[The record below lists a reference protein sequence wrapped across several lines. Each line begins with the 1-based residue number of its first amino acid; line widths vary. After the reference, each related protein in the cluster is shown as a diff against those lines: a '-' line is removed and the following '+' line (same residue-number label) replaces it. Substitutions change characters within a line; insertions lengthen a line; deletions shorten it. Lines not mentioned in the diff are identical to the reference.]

1 MFLIKNLWC
10 FFLLNPIFFIKKV
23 VGTRNLTIREYPFWV
38 SGYKLEERHHM
49 TVIVESKKMKV
60 TQAIR
65 IFAQDQAEKL
75 KKLEKGVSQVR
86 IYIEKVANK
95 KSDTF
100 SNLVTY
106 HVSIPGKDIIVK
118 KHATDMYAAIVD
130 ATKGAARKLRK
141 VNEKKMTMKRKARKF
156 T

>member
-1 MFLIKNLWC
+1 
-10 FFLLNPIFFIKKV
+10 
-23 VGTRNLTIREYPFWV
+23 
-38 SGYKLEERHHM
+38 
-49 TVIVESKKMKV
+49 MKV

-65 IFAQDQAEKL
+65 IFAENQAEKL

-106 HVSIPGKDIIVK
+106 QISIPGKDIIVK
-118 KHATDMYAAIVD
+118 KHAVDMYAAIVD
-130 ATKGAARKLRK
+130 ATKGAVRKLRK
-141 VNEKKMTMKRKARKF
+141 VNEKKMTQRRKVKI
-156 T
+156 